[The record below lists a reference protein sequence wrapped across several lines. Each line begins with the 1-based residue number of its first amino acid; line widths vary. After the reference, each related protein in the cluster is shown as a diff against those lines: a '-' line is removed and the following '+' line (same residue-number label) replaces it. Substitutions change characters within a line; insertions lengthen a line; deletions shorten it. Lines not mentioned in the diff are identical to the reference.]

1 VATAQ
6 KIDGRRVAR
15 DVKAQLAARV
25 AALQARGLRPGLGTI
40 LVGDDPGSHSYVA
53 GKHRDCAEVGIQS
66 LRIELAATATQ
77 EEIEDAVGR
86 LNDDPACTGFIV
98 QLPLPP
104 HVDTHRVLQLIDP
117 AKDADGLHPT
127 NLGKLV
133 LGIPGPL
140 PCTPRGIIELLRQHD
155 VPITGQRF
163 CIIGC
168 GLTVGRPLGL
178 MLTRSTEHA
187 TVTLC
192 HEATV
197 DIAAHARASDVVVAA
212 AGVAHLV
219 KPDWISPG
227 ATVLS
232 VGVTRTIEGIL
243 GDVHPEVDAVAGKM
257 SPATG
262 GVGPMTRAMLLT
274 NIVEIAERDL
284 AETPDLDGQANGVR
298 ANGAPHLA
306 TAGTAVPQ

>member
-1 VATAQ
+1 MSIAA
-6 KIDGRRVAR
+6 KIDG
-15 DVKAQLAARV
+15 KRV
-25 AALQARGLRPGLGTI
+25 AADLKAGLAERVKALHEAGIDPGLGTI
-40 LVGDDPGSHSYVA
+40 LVGDDPGSRSYVA
-53 GKHRDCAEVGIQS
+53 GKHRDCAEVGIAS
-66 LRIELAATATQ
+66 IRIELPASASQA
-77 EEIEDAVGR
+77 EIEAAVQQ
-86 LNDDPACTGFIV
+86 LNDDPTCTGFIV

-104 HVDTHRVLQLIDP
+104 HVDTHRVLELIDP
-117 AKDADGLHPT
+117 DKDADGLHPT

-133 LGIPGPL
+133 LGTPAPL

-178 MLTRSTEHA
+178 MLTRPTEHA

-192 HEATV
+192 NIETRDV
-197 DIAAHARASDVVVAA
+197 AAHARASDVIVAA

-219 KPDWISPG
+219 KPDWVSPG

-232 VGVTRTIEGIL
+232 VGITRTIEGIL
-243 GDVHPEVDAVAGKM
+243 GDVDPNVDVVAGKM
-257 SPATG
+257 SGATG

-274 NIVEIAERDL
+274 NIVEIAE
-284 AETPDLDGQANGVR
+284 Q
-298 ANGAPHLA
+298 HLA
-306 TAGTAVPQ
+306 AREAIVGALT

>member
-1 VATAQ
+1 MAK
-6 KIDGRRVAR
+6 KIDGSKVAAALK
-15 DVKAQLAARV
+15 VQLADRV
-25 AALQARGLRPGLGTI
+25 GVLKARGVQPGLGTV

-53 GKHRDCAEVGIQS
+53 GKHRDCADIGVES
-66 LRIELAATATQ
+66 LRVELPATASQ
-77 EEIEDAVGR
+77 EEIERAVLQ
-86 LNDDPACTGFIV
+86 LNEDPACTGFIV

-104 HVDTHRVLQLIDP
+104 HIDMHRVLQLIDP
-117 AKDADGLHPT
+117 DKDADGLHPM

-155 VPITGQRF
+155 VEITGQRF
-163 CIIGC
+163 CVIGC

-178 MLTRSTEHA
+178 MLTRPSEHA

-192 HEATV
+192 HEATLDV
-197 DIAAHARASDVVVAA
+197 AAHARASDVVVAA

-243 GDVHPEVDAVAGKM
+243 GDVHPEVNAVAGKV

-274 NIVEIAERDL
+274 NIVEIAERNL
-284 AETPDLDGQANGVR
+284 AS
-298 ANGAPHLA
+298 APPA
-306 TAGTAVPQ
+306 TARGLAGASTGEMPS

>member
-1 VATAQ
+1 MVTAT
-6 KIDGRRVAR
+6 KIDGRRVAAAL
-15 DVKAQLAARV
+15 KEQLAARV
-25 AALQARGLRPGLGTI
+25 VALGEHGSRPGLGTI

-53 GKHRDCAEVGIQS
+53 GKHRDCSDVGIAS
-66 LRIELAATATQ
+66 IRVELPATASQ
-77 EEIEDAVGR
+77 EEIEAAVRR
-86 LNDDPACTGFIV
+86 LNDDPDCTGFIV

-104 HVDTHRVLQLIDP
+104 HIDTHRVLQLIDP
-117 AKDADGLHPT
+117 DKDADGLHPA

-140 PCTPRGIIELLRQHD
+140 PCTPRGIIELLREHD

-178 MLTRSTEHA
+178 MLTRPTEHA

-192 HEATV
+192 HEATLDV
-197 DIAAHARASDVVVAA
+197 AAHARVSDVVVAA

-219 KPDWISPG
+219 KPDWVMPG

-232 VGVTRTIEGIL
+232 VGVTRTVEGIL
-243 GDVHPEVDAVAGKM
+243 GDVHPQVGEVAGKL
-257 SPATG
+257 SGATG

-274 NIVEIAERDL
+274 NIVEIAERQVADR
-284 AETPDLDGQANGVR
+284 PV
-298 ANGAPHLA
+298 P
-306 TAGTAVPQ
+306 AGSAS